1 MNSKSIKKL
10 NVRNKSQ
17 TFREE
22 NMKIH
27 LCGRREKICIFMK
40 HKAKFIKDKPCCIK
54 LKTFVRQKRSEIK
67 QYVRLHCNPFNR

>member
-1 MNSKSIKKL
+1 MNSKSIKEF
-10 NVRNKSQ
+10 NIRNKTQ

-27 LCGRREKICIFMK
+27 LCGRREKIWREKICIFMK

-54 LKTFVRQKRSEIK
+54 LKTFV
-67 QYVRLHCNPFNR
+67 